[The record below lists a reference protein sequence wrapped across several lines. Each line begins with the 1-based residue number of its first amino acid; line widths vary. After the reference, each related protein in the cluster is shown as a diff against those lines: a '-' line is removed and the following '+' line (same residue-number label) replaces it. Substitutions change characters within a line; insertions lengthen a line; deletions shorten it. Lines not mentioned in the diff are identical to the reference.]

1 MSFHYNADSS
11 YFFVNGKEI
20 FKFKAKKE
28 NVNFPTKFC
37 LRSIS
42 LKGNADNF
50 SFKYNFIDK
59 FNIIMVKPTIIDM
72 NPVEIKY
79 YLFTIGLNKCSGSC
93 TIILINTC
101 VPKKQKA

>member
-1 MSFHYNADSS
+1 
-11 YFFVNGKEI
+11 
-20 FKFKAKKE
+20 
-28 NVNFPTKFC
+28 
-37 LRSIS
+37 
-42 LKGNADNF
+42 
-50 SFKYNFIDK
+50 
-59 FNIIMVKPTIIDM
+59 MVKPTIIDM